1 MASRRATRPPITP
14 VSTERLRR
22 MALHAQGLLEQTPF
36 GRGRG
41 AVQRAVERL
50 GYVQIDTISVVARA
64 HDHVLHSRVPNYEPK
79 HLDRLQDAGV
89 LFEYWYHAAAY
100 LPMRD
105 YRFALPHMERMRNFE
120 ERWIRSRDT
129 KLMAEVLARVADEGP
144 LMARDFE
151 SPPAGASGW
160 WNWKP
165 TKRALEQLFMQGD
178 LMVTGRDGF
187 QKSYDLRER
196 VLPADTDT
204 RMPTQRELADHL
216 LETTIGAHG
225 FIAPKAVTHLRR
237 GQAIRQALTAA
248 IDDRLA
254 AGTLL
259 ALQQPCGVLAYTEPE
274 RLEGRAPRAP
284 GRALLLSPFDPA
296 VIHRD
301 RVLSVFDFD
310 YQIEC
315 YLKEADRRFGYFC
328 LPIAYRDQLV
338 GRVDCKAHRDE
349 GRFELKHLHLEP
361 PRGSNKLLDAGFLP
375 ALADAIKRFAA
386 FNGCAEVTVTKVS
399 PGSWQEP
406 VAESLAG

>member
-1 MASRRATRPPITP
+1 
-14 VSTERLRR
+14 
-22 MALHAQGLLEQTPF
+22 MALDAQGLLKDAPF

-41 AVQRAVERL
+41 ATQRAIEQL

-64 HDHVLHSRVPNYEPK
+64 HDHVLHSRIPNYEAR
-79 HLDRLQDAGV
+79 HLDRLQTAGAV
-89 LFEYWYHAAAY
+89 FEYWYHAAAY

-120 ERWIRSRDT
+120 ERWIRSRDR
-129 KLMAEVLARVADEGP
+129 KLMAEVLARIAQEGP

-151 SPPAGASGW
+151 SPPAGAAGW

-196 VLPADTDT
+196 VLPAGTDT
-204 RMPTQRELADHL
+204 RMPTQRELAEHL
-216 LETTIGAHG
+216 LETTLQAHG

-237 GQAIRQALTAA
+237 GQAIRDALKAA

-254 AGTLL
+254 AGSLL
-259 ALQQPCGVLAYTEPE
+259 ALRQPCGVVAYTAPE

-284 GRALLLSPFDPA
+284 ARALLLSPFDPA

-301 RVLSVFDFD
+301 RVQSIFDFD

-328 LPIAYRDQLV
+328 LPIVYRDALV
-338 GRVDCKAHRDE
+338 GRVDCKAHRDS
-349 GRFELKHLHLEP
+349 GRFELKHLHLEDTLAA
-361 PRGSNKLLDAGFLP
+361 GDKTLDAEFLP
-375 ALADAIKRFAA
+375 ALAEAVQRFAA
-386 FNGCAEVTVTKVS
+386 FNGCPEVTLTECS
-399 PGSWQEP
+399 PVRWRDP
-406 VAESLAG
+406 VKHALHC